1 MLDVSKCARAVDH
14 FRDALKDLPE
24 AYGEF
29 AARHWVE
36 DYEAFN
42 SFVPV
47 ASPAAVEAWF
57 RAEAKTDPTLLEG
70 SGLDAEDI
78 GVFHKN
84 SLEKCS
90 DVPYAYNN
98 LANMVLLPRVDV
110 VLMKAA
116 GLG

>member
-1 MLDVSKCARAVDH
+1 MSFSRYAKSEFSTIGRKSSNSSSFSALSTSVAVT
-14 FRDALKDLPE
+14 
-24 AYGEF
+24 
-29 AARHWVE
+29 VE
-36 DYEAFN
+36 RFD

-47 ASPAAVEAWF
+47 ESPAAVEAWF

-90 DVPYAYNN
+90 GVRYAYHN
-98 LANMVLLPRVDV
+98 LGNMVLLPRVDV